1 MLFQESYLVSLAKN
15 NDSQVL
21 NYRFITFTSTGPT
34 IVDVSAVD
42 IKTFIFDRSLGL
54 LVQEYQPVYFL
65 KIRRTVGTGE
75 SYTYS
80 PLSHPG
86 TGYLVPE
93 DCEINVVRD
102 ETTNGFEVWIDGRLQ
117 FNWKPAADLSA
128 EKEAPLSDYSGNVV
142 QFKRKD

>member
-1 MLFQESYLVSLAKN
+1 MLFQESYLISLAKN

-34 IVDVSAVD
+34 IVDVSAVE
-42 IKTFIFDRSLGL
+42 IKTFIFDRQLGL
-54 LVQEYQPVYFL
+54 LVQECQPVYFL
-65 KIRRTVGTGE
+65 KIRRTKGTVE

-93 DCEINVVRD
+93 DCEIDVVRD
-102 ETTNGFEVWIDGRLQ
+102 EATNGFEVWIDGRLQ
-117 FNWKPAADLSA
+117 FNWKPAVDLTG
-128 EKEAPLSDYSGNVV
+128 EKETAIAEYSGNVV